1 MMRRSLLA
9 LLPLLLVVAA
19 CGDDD
24 GADTASAS
32 GSGSASGASA
42 SGSGS
47 AAAAEGDCEVV
58 NGVDGEDSEVHV
70 SLTEYAIEVEEDGA
84 EAGIVK
90 FEATNDGEV
99 AHELVILEG
108 PADEVEADEGGAPAE
123 DGLVGEIEAFAP
135 GTECQGSFE
144 LAAGTYTLLCAI
156 VEESGESHF
165 SEGMVTELE
174 VE

>member
-1 MMRRSLLA
+1 MIRRSLVL
-9 LLPLLLVVAA
+9 LLPLLLLVAA

-24 GADTASAS
+24 GAGTASAS
-32 GSGSASGASA
+32 GSG

-58 NGVDGEDSEVHV
+58 NGVEGEDSEVHV
-70 SLTEYAIEVEEDGA
+70 TLSEYAIDVEEDGA

-90 FEATNDGEV
+90 FEATNDGAV
-99 AHELVILEG
+99 DHELVVLEG
-108 PADEVEADEGGAPAE
+108 PADEVQVGDDGAPLE
-123 DGLVGEIEAFAP
+123 DGLIGEIEAFAP

-174 VE
+174 VK

>member
-1 MMRRSLLA
+1 MIRRSLLSLF
-9 LLPLLLVVAA
+9 LLPLLLVA

-24 GADTASAS
+24 GAGTASAS
-32 GSGSASGASA
+32 GSGSG

-58 NGVDGEDSEVHV
+58 NGVEGEDSEVHATL
-70 SLTEYAIEVEEDGA
+70 SEYSIQVEEDGA

-99 AHELVILEG
+99 DHELVVLEG
-108 PADEVEADEGGAPAE
+108 PADEIEVGDDGAPQE
-123 DGLVGEIEAFAP
+123 DGLIGEIEAFAA
-135 GTECQGSFE
+135 GSECQGSFE
-144 LAAGTYTLLCAI
+144 LPAGTYTLLCAI
-156 VEESGESHF
+156 VEESGVSHF

>member
-1 MMRRSLLA
+1 MIRRSLVA
-9 LLPLLLVVAA
+9 LLPLLLLVAA

-24 GADTASAS
+24 GAGTASAS
-32 GSGSASGASA
+32 GSGSG

-47 AAAAEGDCEVV
+47 TAAAEGECEVV
-58 NGVDGEDSEVHV
+58 NGVEGEDSEVHAT
-70 SLTEYAIEVEEDGA
+70 LTEYAIEVEEDGA

-108 PADEVEADEGGAPAE
+108 PADEVEVGDDGAPLE
-123 DGLVGEIEAFAP
+123 DGLIGEIEAFAA

-144 LAAGTYTLLCAI
+144 LDAGTYTLLCAI